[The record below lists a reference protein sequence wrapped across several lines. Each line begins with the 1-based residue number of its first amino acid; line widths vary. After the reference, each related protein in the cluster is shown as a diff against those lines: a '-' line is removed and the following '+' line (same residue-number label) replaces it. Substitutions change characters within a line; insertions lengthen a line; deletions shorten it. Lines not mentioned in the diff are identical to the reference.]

1 LESIYSLFL
10 HIQQP
15 DHGLDSSF
23 ERGLF
28 LKFPSFKTQ
37 AIIGRD
43 NIYLDFTPV
52 SGNSAISICSVS
64 SSTTSSPICRKNSD
78 YQNALHSESEYL
90 DSLLL
95 KLKEY
100 YATVKTKHQLNLEVP
115 AGFRKTSNINRMLSI
130 INIYLIYLIHQNLWM
145 IHHYYYQMETTLI
158 HPHLKLCLSMT
169 TQVTQIYHPLKYIL
183 RLSIG
188 R

>member
-115 AGFRKTSNINRMLSI
+115 AGFRKTGQHQQNVINHKHLSHLSDTPKSMDDSSLLLSDGDNTNSSSVETLSQHDYTSDTNLSSSQVYSSI
-130 INIYLIYLIHQNLWM
+130 ID
-145 IHHYYYQMETTLI
+145 
-158 HPHLKLCLSMT
+158 
-169 TQVTQIYHPLKYIL
+169 
-183 RLSIG
+183 R
-188 R
+188 